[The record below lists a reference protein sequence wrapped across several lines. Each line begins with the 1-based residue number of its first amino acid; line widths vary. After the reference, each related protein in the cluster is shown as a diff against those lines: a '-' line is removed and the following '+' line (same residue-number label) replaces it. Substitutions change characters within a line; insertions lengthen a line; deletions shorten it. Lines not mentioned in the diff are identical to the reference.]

1 MVNMG
6 LSWLIHVDPIPSD
19 KKCTSS
25 LGWSPGATC
34 CTPSGRAHPLS
45 RCCRWCTQSPELGGI
60 LALGRKTK
68 TPERRDIFNLTL
80 FCDWILPNS
89 ASFLGGSSCLFSHG
103 QTLQLIDPP
112 NHRLASKFSLF
123 VTRNSWV
130 IENPKDVLV
139 SICLHTFAGHILIKR
154 LLLKSKV
161 FAGQIHISY
170 QFHPCS
176 PQKTFFCL

>member
-1 MVNMG
+1 M
-6 LSWLIHVDPIPSD
+6 
-19 KKCTSS
+19 
-25 LGWSPGATC
+25 
-34 CTPSGRAHPLS
+34 
-45 RCCRWCTQSPELGGI
+45 
-60 LALGRKTK
+60 
-68 TPERRDIFNLTL
+68 FNLTL

-154 LLLKSKV
+154 LLLKSQV

-176 PQKTFFCL
+176 PQKTFFAYKSSIIQLKANFRWQNPVKSRKQPNVHH